1 MTKLLRRNRLAA
13 IGLILTAGWILVAAF
28 APWIAPLPADQQNLE
43 IRLQPPSAQHL
54 LGTDDVGRDIL
65 SRIIHGSRISLTI
78 ALSSVAI
85 GMTGGIT
92 LGAIAGFYGGRVDL
106 FLSRLVDM
114 LMTIPTIVLA
124 IAVVS
129 VMKSGVSSV
138 IIAVGVTSIPVYA
151 RLVRSVILTLR
162 RLDYVEAAHGIGA
175 SDWRIITR
183 HLLPNALSPL
193 AVQATLGAGT
203 AILVAAAL
211 SFLGLGV
218 QPPAPEWGAMLSRG
232 RNYINAAP
240 HAIAFPGLAIALMV
254 LAFNLLGDG
263 LRDALDPRL
272 RRLM

>member
-1 MTKLLRRNRLAA
+1 MTKLLRKNRLAA

-28 APWIAPLPADQQNLE
+28 APWIAPMPADQQNLE

-129 VMKSGVSSV
+129 VLKSGVSSV
-138 IIAVGVTSIPVYA
+138 IIAVGITSIPVYA
-151 RLVRSVILTLR
+151 RLVRGVVLTLR

>member
-1 MTKLLRRNRLAA
+1 MTKLLRKNRLAA

-28 APWIAPLPADQQNLE
+28 APWIAPMPADQQNLE

-129 VMKSGVSSV
+129 VLKSGVTSV
-138 IIAVGVTSIPVYA
+138 IIAVGITSIPVYA
-151 RLVRSVILTLR
+151 RLVRGVVLTLR